1 VFSISPLATDLQEA
15 QSIHMTA
22 TFTHNVSRV
31 VPHFSSIHLSPQIQ
45 LHISMDQELHRAEQ
59 FANLIKPL
67 LKSFTC
73 IEQFQSSLCS
83 RLALICIWIHSNLLP
98 FQWIF
103 ESIVDNIFAWNNF
116 PCWNE
121 ICQLDQYCYHK
132 WMGLNIICY
141 LQHPNQTYIPMSM
154 IL

>member
-1 VFSISPLATDLQEA
+1 M
-15 QSIHMTA
+15 QSHSKSGT
-22 TFTHNVSRV
+22 TFWTRERRN
-31 VPHFSSIHLSPQIQ
+31 FY
-45 LHISMDQELHRAEQ
+45 
-59 FANLIKPL
+59 LIY
-67 LKSFTC
+67 
-73 IEQFQSSLCS
+73 
-83 RLALICIWIHSNLLP
+83 LLP

-121 ICQLDQYCYHK
+121 ICQLDQYGYHK

-154 IL
+154 ILWYYMLQKGGMKQLMSRLFILQICNLQILMLLTKYTLESQSNSTQTTHSPSWDSESFQWPPD